1 MKQTT
6 DVNVLEYIEQFS
18 EVFNQKF
25 QQVLNKTMQ
34 GSEQLGASNYD
45 ANQFNEWLNSANVDS
60 AKLINNQMAFM
71 EQQMQLWQSATKS
84 MLGESAAPVVAEEK
98 GDQRFVDEQW
108 SSNPVYSYIKQ
119 AYLLNSQLLNNTLES
134 MQFADPKVAEQVA
147 FYTRQYINAVSP
159 TNSILTNPE
168 VCREIVE
175 TKGENLTRGLD
186 NFMEDLQRSPIDAF
200 SVTQTDADAFTLGKD
215 LATTPGKVVY
225 ENEFIQLIQ
234 YNATTEKVH
243 KQPILITPPFIN
255 KYYIL
260 DLNERKSLVR
270 WLVAQ
275 GHTVFIISW
284 VNPDDSY
291 RDKDFGDYMK
301 RGPIAALDVVEK
313 IIKTNKVNMVGWCVG
328 GTLLTTAVAY
338 LRAKGD
344 ERVNSLTLFTT
355 LLDFSEPGEV
365 GVYLSDNNMP
375 AIEQAADE
383 KGYFDGRILGLGF
396 SMLRENNLFWSYFV
410 NNYLKG
416 KDPAPFD
423 LLYWNSDPTNF
434 PAAAF
439 KQYLSSTYV
448 TNQLKEAGGITI
460 DGVAIDLAKID
471 VPCYFLSTIADHIVP
486 WQGSYKG
493 TQLVSGDTTFVLA
506 GSGHLAGVI
515 NPADGGKYPH
525 WTSEELKED
534 AQQWFAGATKHD
546 GSWWPHWQQWLS
558 EKSGSQ
564 VKARA
569 VGRTKA
575 FPAIED
581 APGRY
586 VRVRLDG
593 K

>member
-25 QQVLNKTMQ
+25 QQVLNKTMH
-34 GSEQLGASNYD
+34 GSEQLGTGDYD

-71 EQQMQLWQSATKS
+71 EQQIQLWQSATKS
-84 MLGESAAPVVAEEK
+84 MLGESAEPVVAEEK

-175 TKGENLTRGLD
+175 TKGDNLTRGLD

-234 YNATTEKVH
+234 YNATTDKVH

-275 GHTVFIISW
+275 GYTVFIISW
-284 VNPDDSY
+284 INPDASY

-313 IIKTNKVNMVGWCVG
+313 ITKTNKVNMVGWCVG

-375 AIEQAADE
+375 AIEQAAEE

-448 TNQLKEAGGITI
+448 SNRLKEAGGVTI

-558 EKSGSQ
+558 DKSSSQ
-564 VKARA
+564 VKART
-569 VGRTKA
+569 VGRSKA

>member
-275 GHTVFIISW
+275 GYTVFIISW
-284 VNPDDSY
+284 VNPDASY

-313 IIKTNKVNMVGWCVG
+313 ITKTNKVNMVGWCVG

-448 TNQLKEAGGITI
+448 TNQLKEAGGVTI

-546 GSWWPHWQQWLS
+546 GSWWPHWQLWLS

-564 VKARA
+564 VKART
-569 VGRTKA
+569 VGRSKA

>member
-1 MKQTT
+1 M
-6 DVNVLEYIEQFS
+6 EYIEQFS